1 MRAKAAIEK
10 ATADASGAIP
20 CVDLNRKR
28 VHQMRQRQPDRANLL
43 PSRSDA
49 VDDSSRD
56 DQMPARIIVA
66 EREAEPMI
74 VDRDESAADRGHGGN
89 RETQPA
95 RPRRYNHMLI
105 L

>member
-1 MRAKAAIEK
+1 
-10 ATADASGAIP
+10 
-20 CVDLNRKR
+20 LNWKR
-28 VHQMRQRQPDRANLL
+28 VRQVRQRQPHGAVLL

-49 VDDSSRD
+49 VEDSPSD
-56 DQMPARIIVA
+56 DQMPARVIMA
-66 EREAEPMI
+66 ERETEPMI
-74 VDRDESAADRGHGGN
+74 MDRGESAADRGHDGN